1 MVPWFNAICNIL
13 IFLFFIFVK
22 IRSGAQVFF
31 LEVAK
36 QQPST
41 ICHTDLSLLTV
52 CVLSSGF
59 SV

>member
-1 MVPWFNAICNIL
+1 MLYVIYV